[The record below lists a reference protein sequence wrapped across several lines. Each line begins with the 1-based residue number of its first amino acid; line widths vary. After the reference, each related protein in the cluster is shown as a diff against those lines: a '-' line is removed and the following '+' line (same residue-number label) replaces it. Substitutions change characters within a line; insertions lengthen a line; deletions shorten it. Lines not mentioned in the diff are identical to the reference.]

1 MDDRWNAV
9 YAKMLAGACLGV
21 TEGTR
26 LRIATEIAHRDL
38 ARAVAEEAYSLG
50 ARAVRVDFDDP
61 RLNLI
66 RADRSRNE
74 WFDDGSLPLARLAGA
89 YVEEG
94 WSTLT
99 LLGEEEPG
107 LFEGADPERLA
118 RAARARS
125 AAWKTY
131 REAILSNRVA
141 WCVAPVPTAAWAR
154 SILPPERLAECAAR
168 GEGPEAALAEI
179 LRPMLRLDAADPA
192 AAWRAHVEA
201 IDTRSR
207 RLNDLSLRSLHFFG
221 PGTEL
226 CIGLS
231 PRSRWVGGSSR
242 TPQGAFFTPNI
253 PTEEIF
259 ATPDARKT
267 EGRATCTRPVSV
279 RGAKVEGA
287 WFEFEAGRAAR
298 CGASRNA
305 ASLERY
311 LATDPG
317 ARRLGEVAL
326 VDSSGP
332 VAQSGLVFDNGLI
345 DENAACHIA
354 LGAGFEEAFEGSG
367 GMDEAAKTAAGFN
380 ESLVHIDFMIGSDV
394 IDVTGTDENG
404 AAIALIRDGRFVV

>member
-1 MDDRWNAV
+1 MDERWNAA
-9 YAKMLAGACLGV
+9 YAKLLAGACLGV
-21 TEGTR
+21 TEGAR
-26 LRIATEIAHRDL
+26 LRISTEIAHRDL

-61 RLNLI
+61 RLERI

-74 WFDDGSLPLARLAGA
+74 WFDDAPLPHARLADA

-94 WSTLT
+94 WATLT

-107 LFEGADPERLA
+107 LLEGADPERLA

-125 AAWKTY
+125 AAWKAY
-131 REAILSNRVA
+131 RETILSNRVA
-141 WCVAPVPTAAWAR
+141 WCVAPAPTAAWAR
-154 SILPPERLAECAAR
+154 SILPPERLAERAAR
-168 GEGPEAALAEI
+168 GEGPEAVLAEI
-179 LRPMLRLDAADPA
+179 LRPLLRLDAADPS

-207 RLNDLSLRSLHFFG
+207 RLDGLSLRSLHFRG
-221 PGTEL
+221 PGTDL
-226 CIGLS
+226 FVGLS
-231 PRSRWVGGSSR
+231 PRSRWVGGGSR

-287 WFEFEAGRAAR
+287 WFEFEAGRASR

-311 LATDPG
+311 LDTDLG

-354 LGAGFEEAFEGSG
+354 LGSGFVEAFAGSESL
-367 GMDEAAKTAAGFN
+367 DEAARAAEGFN
-380 ESLVHIDFMIGSDV
+380 DSLVHIDFMIGSDEV
-394 IDVTGTDENG
+394 DVTGRDAGG
-404 AAIALIRDGRFVV
+404 AEIPLIRGGRFAI